1 MKILIHN
8 TLILPMTGDGEEVRG
23 SILIEDATIRQIGKV
38 DDSVTAD
45 LVIDGTDTIALPG
58 LINTHTHAAMQYFK
72 NFNDAETNLQ
82 SWLQSVWTYEAV
94 MSDDDI
100 YWGSLAAIAEM
111 IASGTTCFNDMY
123 FSVPET
129 IRALQETHMK
139 GTVGLTLFG
148 NEEESRKRI
157 DRSLQTLLEARRTG
171 EGTVD
176 FTIAPHAPYTCTD
189 GTYRL
194 ASRTAQEHGLMVHT
208 HLSESLFEVE
218 ESKQHLGRSPIAHMD
233 TLGALNSNTL
243 CAHVVHT
250 DSEDIALLK
259 ERDAVILHN
268 PSSNCKLSNGIAP
281 IRRYLDE
288 GIRVALGTD
297 GSSSNNTL
305 DMFREMRLAAMISA
319 SQGTA
324 VSPYEIVEMATRNGA
339 EALGRLDSCGTLE
352 EGKDADIVL
361 MDTSGIHTTPL
372 NNPYSALVF
381 TLSSTDV
388 SSVFIR
394 GRAVYHEKRFT
405 EIDIDTIRT
414 QLILHWKEMKQR
426 VIDTG
431 GDRHE

>member
-1 MKILIHN
+1 MKILIQN
-8 TLILPMTGDGEEVRG
+8 TLILPMTGEGDEFCG
-23 SILIEDATIRQIGKV
+23 SILIEDSVIRQIGKV
-38 DDSVTAD
+38 DESATVDQ
-45 LVIDGTDTIALPG
+45 VIDGTDMIALPG

-82 SWLQSVWTYEAV
+82 SWLQSVWAYEAV
-94 MSDDDI
+94 MSDEDI

-111 IASGTTCFNDMY
+111 IAGGTTCFNDMY

-148 NEEESRKRI
+148 DEQNSKERI
-157 DRSLQTLLEARRTG
+157 DRSLHSLLSVKKES
-171 EGTVD
+171 EGVID

-194 ASRTAQEHGLMVHT
+194 AAEVAREHGLMVHT

-218 ESKQHLGRSPIAHMD
+218 ESKK
-233 TLGALNSNTL
+233 TLGTSPVSHLNSLDALHANTL

-250 DSEDIALLK
+250 DTHDVEILK
-259 ERDAVILHN
+259 QQNAAILHN

-281 IRRYLDE
+281 IRRYMDE

-319 SQGTA
+319 SQGMTL
-324 VSPYEIVEMATRNGA
+324 SPYEIVEMATKNGA
-339 EALGRLDSCGTLE
+339 EVLGRLDTSGTLE
-352 EGKDADIVL
+352 RGKDADIILV
-361 MDTSGIHTTPL
+361 DTRGIHTTPV

-381 TLSSTDV
+381 TLSSSDV

-394 GRAVYHEKRFT
+394 GRAIYHEKQFT
-405 EIDIDTIRT
+405 EIDINTIT
-414 QLILHWKEMKQR
+414 EQLCRHWEAMKQR
-426 VIDTG
+426 VVRTG
-431 GDRHE
+431 ETHE

>member
-8 TLILPMTGDGEEVRG
+8 TLILPMTGDGDEFRG
-23 SILIEDATIRQIGKV
+23 SILIEDSMIRQIGKA
-38 DDSVTAD
+38 DEFTTAD
-45 LVIDGTDTIALPG
+45 QVIDGTDMIALPG
-58 LINTHTHAAMQYFK
+58 LINTHTHASMQYFK
-72 NFNDAETNLQ
+72 NFNDSETSLQ
-82 SWLQSVWTYEAV
+82 SWLQSVWAYEAV
-94 MSDDDI
+94 MSDEDI

-111 IASGTTCFNDMY
+111 IAGGTTCFNDMY

-129 IRALQETHMK
+129 IRALRETHMK

-148 NEEESRKRI
+148 DEEESRKRI
-157 DRSLQTLLEARRTG
+157 DRSLQSLLAARRDSDG
-171 EGTVD
+171 AVD

-189 GTYRL
+189 GTYRI
-194 ASRTAQEHGLMVHT
+194 ASRLAQEHGLMVHT

-218 ESKQHLGRSPIAHMD
+218 ESKKHHGRSPVVHMD
-233 TLGALNSNTL
+233 ALGVLNSTTL

-250 DSEDIALLK
+250 DSEDVALLK
-259 ERDAVILHN
+259 ARNAVILHN

-319 SQGTA
+319 AQGAT

-339 EALGRLDSCGTLE
+339 EALGRLDTCGTLE
-352 EGKDADIVL
+352 AGKDADIIL
-361 MDTSGIHTTPL
+361 MDISGIHTTPL

-381 TLSSTDV
+381 TLASSDV

-405 EIDIDTIRT
+405 DIDIDTVRT
-414 QLILHWKEMKQR
+414 QLALHWEEMKQR
-426 VIDTG
+426 VRHTG
-431 GDRHE
+431 ASHE

>member
-1 MKILIHN
+1 MKILIQDAR
-8 TLILPMTGDGEEVRG
+8 ILPMTGEGDEARG
-23 SILIEDATIRQIGKV
+23 SIAIEDGVICQIGEV
-38 DDSVTAD
+38 DTSFKAD
-45 LVIDGTDTIALPG
+45 LVVDGSYHVALPG

-82 SWLQSVWTYEAV
+82 SWLQSVWSYEAV
-94 MSDDDI
+94 MSDEDI
-100 YWGSLAAIAEM
+100 YWGSLSAIAEM
-111 IASGTTCFNDMY
+111 IAGGTTCFNDMY

-148 NEEESRKRI
+148 DEQESRERI
-157 DRSLQTLLEARRTG
+157 ERSLHSLLNVKRESKG
-171 EGTVD
+171 LID
-176 FTIAPHAPYTCTD
+176 LTIAPHAPYTCTD

-194 ASRTAQEHGLMVHT
+194 AAEVARDHDLMVHT

-218 ESKQHLGRSPIAHMD
+218 ESKK
-233 TLGALNSNTL
+233 TLGESPVAHLNSLDSLHSNTL

-250 DSEDIALLK
+250 DTHDVATLK
-259 ERDAVILHN
+259 KQNAAVLHN

-281 IRRYLDE
+281 IRRYMDE

-319 SQGTA
+319 SQGTPL
-324 VSPYEIVEMATRNGA
+324 SPYEIVEMATKTGA
-339 EALGRLDSCGTLE
+339 QVLGRLDTSGTLE
-352 EGKDADIVL
+352 VGKDADIILV
-361 MDTSGIHTTPL
+361 DTRGIHTTPI

-381 TLSSTDV
+381 TLASCDV

-394 GRAVYHEKRFT
+394 GKLVYHSKQFT
-405 EIDIDTIRT
+405 EIDINTIRE
-414 QLILHWKEMKQR
+414 QLCLHWESMKQR
-426 VIDTG
+426 VIRKRRST
-431 GDRHE
+431 